1 MIMPELPEVEN
12 VRLALSGVLLGKEIL
27 SVEVL
32 RSQNIDT
39 PLPDF
44 LNSLPHKKF
53 IGIGRRGKYLLFNL
67 DDGRTL
73 LAHLRMEG
81 KFFVEEETEE
91 IKKHDLIVFHLSD
104 SKKLVYNDTRRF
116 GRMGL
121 YDEEQ
126 LKSSPVSKLG
136 KEPFEIEEEEFAS
149 LLKGKNK
156 PIKEVLLDQALVA
169 GIGNIYAGESLFA
182 SKISP
187 FCSAS
192 KLNKTQSADLLR
204 NIKEILNQAI
214 SLGGSTIRSYHPKEG
229 VSGSMQNMLRVY
241 GKSGQPCPCCG
252 FPLKKETLGGR
263 GTTYCPHCQ
272 KKADAKLVIGICG
285 PIHSGKSTVSAYLK
299 SKGFSIFDADKE
311 VRSLYSL
318 KSVQSHLT
326 LLFGEGAI
334 KDSSV
339 DFSYLRLAL
348 AKSKAKKEQLNA
360 YLYPLVKK
368 RAFSFIAKQKKG
380 SKIVLDV
387 PLLFKAKM
395 DSLCEATLLLLADES
410 ARAERLEKEGRDA
423 EALLKVNA
431 DYPLEEAKK
440 KASFIVE
447 NNGDVDELKAKIDAL
462 PLFDQ

>member
-12 VRLALSGVLLGKEIL
+12 VRLALSDALIGKEIL

-53 IGIGRRGKYLLFNL
+53 VGISRRGKYLLFNL

-81 KFFVEEETEE
+81 KFFVEDENEEA
-91 IKKHDLIVFHLSD
+91 KKHDLIVFHLSG
-104 SKKLVYNDTRRF
+104 SSKLVYNDTRRF

-121 YDEEQ
+121 YDQEQ
-126 LKSSPVSKLG
+126 LKLSPLSRLG
-136 KEPFEIEEEEFAS
+136 KEPFEYNEEEFAS
-149 LLKGKNK
+149 LLKRKNK
-156 PIKEVLLDQALVA
+156 PIKEVLLNQTLIA
-169 GIGNIYAGESLFA
+169 GIGNIYADESLFE

-187 FCSAS
+187 FCKAS
-192 KLNKTQSADLLR
+192 SLTKEQSTTLLR
-204 NIKEILNQAI
+204 NIKDILSRAI
-214 SLGGSTIRSYHPKEG
+214 NLGGSTIRSYHPKEG
-229 VSGSMQNMLRVY
+229 VSGSMQNKLRVY
-241 GKSGQPCPCCG
+241 GKSGKPCPNCG
-252 FPLKKETLGGR
+252 FPLKKEILGGR

-272 KKADAKLVIGICG
+272 RKPNSKLVLGVCG
-285 PIHSGKSTVSAYLK
+285 PIHCGKSTVSGYLK
-299 SKGFSIFDADKE
+299 SKGFLVFDADKE

-318 KSVQSHLT
+318 NNVKRRLL
-326 LLFGEGAI
+326 LLFGKDAI
-334 KDSSV
+334 KDGSA

-348 AKSKAKKEQLNA
+348 AKDKAKKEQLNA

-368 RAFSFIAKQKKG
+368 RAASFISKQKEG

-395 DSLCEATLLLLADES
+395 EVLCDATLLLLSDE
-410 ARAERLEKEGRDA
+410 AKRAERLQKEGRDA
-423 EALLKVNA
+423 KVLLQVNA
-431 DYPLEEAKK
+431 DYPLEEAKRK
-440 KASFIVE
+440 VSFIIE
-447 NNGDVDELKAKIDAL
+447 NNGGVDELKAKIDAL
-462 PLFDQ
+462 PLFD